1 MAEVEIQTER
11 IDDLPLLIAQQQ
23 RMGIPDI
30 IDAVIE
36 PHGNRQGLS
45 VGWTVAAW
53 LSFIVSEGDH
63 RLSFVEPWAAER
75 MRSLQALLPGAVTVN
90 DFTDDRLGDVL
101 RYLSDDAT
109 WDKVERQLGQH
120 LVRVDALP
128 QERVRLDSTRVA
140 VYHDPVQGSLFA
152 YGLSKDHRPD
162 LAQLKV
168 MLGALDPLGLPL
180 ATLVVAGNRAD
191 DGLYGP
197 TWQQVRAVL
206 GQTGLLYIGDSKME
220 ALATRAA
227 LAAEGDTYLT
237 PLSLKG
243 QQEALLAELLAPVWQ
258 KKQALTEVYAPS
270 ADQEPA
276 VLLAQGYATTRPQT
290 ALVKDQLVEWEERV
304 LVIYSPTLAK
314 QAQQGLA
321 DRLYRAEEKLRALT
335 PPPGRGKQQWTE
347 LAPLQAEVEAI
358 LAHHRV
364 QEFVQVTY
372 QRHETQR
379 QRRKYKDRPARIEVK
394 VRYELKVNRQ
404 ETALQQVRQRL
415 GWRLYVT
422 NANTAQLSLEEAVL
436 AYRASPHV
444 DRDFSRLKGRPLGLP
459 PLYLQREDHTRGLVR
474 LLTLALGLLT
484 LVEFVVRR
492 NLQTQLD
499 PLAGLYP
506 GNPTHATARPTTER
520 LLQAFQNIT
529 LTIVPTPIQT
539 IYHITP
545 LSALQV
551 RILSLLD
558 LPTSIY
564 TNLAMAPD
572 LIPP

>member
-1 MAEVEIQTER
+1 MTEVEIQTER
-11 IDDLPLLIAQQQ
+11 IDDLPLLVAQQQ
-23 RMGIPDI
+23 TMGIPDI

-45 VGWTVAAW
+45 MGWTVVGW
-53 LSFIVSEGDH
+53 LSYILSEADH

-75 MRSLQALLPGAVTVN
+75 LSSLQALLPGEVSVS

-101 RYLSDDAT
+101 RHLSDDTA
-109 WDKVERQLGQH
+109 WREIERRLGQH
-120 LVRVDALP
+120 LVRVYRLP
-128 QERVRLDSTRVA
+128 QERVRLDSTSVA

-152 YGLSKDHRPD
+152 YGVSKDHRPD

-180 ATLVVAGNRAD
+180 ATLIVAGNRAD
-191 DGLYGP
+191 DGLYLP
-197 TWQQVRAVL
+197 AWQQVRSVL

-220 ALATRAA
+220 ALSTRAA
-227 LAAEGDTYLT
+227 LVQGGDYYLT

-243 QQEALLAELLAPVWQ
+243 QQEQLLAELLLPVWQ
-258 KKQALTEVYAPS
+258 KEQALTDVYGPA
-270 ADQEPA
+270 ADDEPPP
-276 VLLAQGYATTRPQT
+276 LLAQGYETTRSQR
-290 ALVKDQLVEWEERV
+290 AVLKDQLVEWEERV
-304 LVIYSPTLAK
+304 LVIYSPSLAK

-321 DRLYRAEEKLRALT
+321 QRLQRAQEKLQALT
-335 PPPGRGKQQWTE
+335 PAPGRGKPQWVE
-347 LAPLQAEVEAI
+347 LAPLQAEAEAI

-364 QEFVQVTY
+364 QEFLQVTY
-372 QRHETQR
+372 QRHETKSE
-379 QRRKYKDRPARIEVK
+379 RRKYKDRPARTETK
-394 VRYELKVNRQ
+394 VRYELKVTQNEAVLTQAQR
-404 ETALQQVRQRL
+404 RL

-422 NANTAQLSLEEAVL
+422 HADPIQLSLEEAVL
-436 AYRASPHV
+436 AYRDSPHI
-444 DRDFSRLKGRPLGLP
+444 DRDFSRLKGRPLGLR
-459 PLYLQREDHTRGLVR
+459 PLYLKREDHTRGLVR

-492 NLQTQLD
+492 NLQTQPD
-499 PLAGLYP
+499 PLVGLYP
-506 GNPTHATARPTTER
+506 GNPTHATVRPTTER

-529 LTIVPTPIQT
+529 LTMVRTPTQT

-545 LSALQV
+545 LSPLQV
-551 RILSLLD
+551 RILALLD
-558 LPTSIY
+558 LPASIY

>member
-1 MAEVEIQTER
+1 MAEEEIQTER

-63 RLSFVEPWAAER
+63 RLSFVEPWAGER
-75 MRSLQALLPGAVTVN
+75 MSGLQALLPGEVTAS

-101 RYLSDDAT
+101 RYLSDDTT
-109 WDKVERQLGQH
+109 WDKIERQMGHQV
-120 LVRVDALP
+120 VRVYALP
-128 QERVRLDSTRVA
+128 QERVRLDSTSVA
-140 VYHDPVQGSLFA
+140 VYHDPTQGSLFA

-168 MLGALDPLGLPL
+168 MLGALDPMGLPL

-191 DGLYGP
+191 DGLYLP

-206 GQTGLLYIGDSKME
+206 DQTGLLYIGDSKME

-243 QQEALLAELLAPVWQ
+243 QQEALLVELLAPVWQ
-258 KKQALTEVYAPS
+258 KKQSLTDVYDPNTAE
-270 ADQEPA
+270 EPA
-276 VLLAQGYATTRPQT
+276 VLLAQGYETTRPQS
-290 ALVKDQLVEWEERV
+290 ALVKAQLMEWQERV
-304 LVIYSPTLAK
+304 LVIYSPSLAK
-314 QAQQGLA
+314 PAQQGLA

-347 LAPLQAEVEAI
+347 LAPLQAEVAAI
-358 LAHHRV
+358 LEHHRV
-364 QEFVQVTY
+364 KEFLQVTY

-379 QRRKYKDRPARIEVK
+379 QRRKYKNRPAQFEVK
-394 VRYELKVNRQ
+394 VRYELKFNRQ
-404 ETALQQVRQRL
+404 EAALDQARQRL

-422 NANTAQLSLEEAVL
+422 NADTARLSLEEAVW
-436 AYRASPHV
+436 AYRGSPHV
-444 DRDFSRLKGRPLGLP
+444 DRDFSRLKGHPLGLR
-459 PLYLQREDHTRGLVR
+459 PLYLKREDHTRGLVR
-474 LLTLALGLLT
+474 LLTLALSLLT

-492 NLQTQLD
+492 NLQAQHD
-499 PLAGLYP
+499 SLAGLYP
-506 GNPTHATARPTTER
+506 GNPTQVTTHPTTER
-520 LLQAFQNIT
+520 LLHAFQNVT
-529 LTIVPTPIQT
+529 LTRVRGC
-539 IYHITP
+539 
-545 LSALQV
+545 LS
-551 RILSLLD
+551 RPS
-558 LPTSIY
+558 
-564 TNLAMAPD
+564 NM
-572 LIPP
+572 